1 MGKEK
6 IRWGLLGAG
15 VIIDRWIKGAMQV
28 EDMEIAAVASRTA
41 ESARHMA
48 EKYGIPEVMSY
59 GELLGRDDIDAVY
72 VPVPHTAHKDLTIRA
87 LEAGKNVLVEKPAAV
102 TAADFEEMAA
112 CAKKNGKFLM
122 EAVWTRFFPLAGK
135 LEEVLKEG
143 AIGDLRLMQSSFSFR
158 SMPEAAPRLFDPAR
172 AGGALL
178 DVGVYDLHFA
188 DMVFGRQPDA
198 ITGMA
203 SMDTDSLHLK
213 VDEQNSFIARYDNGA
228 LAVMTSAVRTTMP
241 DTAWL
246 FGTEGS
252 IEIPV
257 FWKPQKMHLVT
268 DTRDEWIEAP
278 VSQKIEGIEDEGYQY
293 EIRHVNDCIRS
304 GLTQSPVMT
313 WEKTGNVLTLCDQLR
328 ARWGLRYPF
337 E

>member
-135 LEEVLKEG
+135 LEEVLRGSLTRRGQAERFWTWVSMTC
-143 AIGDLRLMQSSFSFR
+143 ILPIWSSGDNRTR
-158 SMPEAAPRLFDPAR
+158 SPAWR
-172 AGGALL
+172 
-178 DVGVYDLHFA
+178 
-188 DMVFGRQPDA
+188 PW
-198 ITGMA
+198 I
-203 SMDTDSLHLK
+203 
-213 VDEQNSFIARYDNGA
+213 
-228 LAVMTSAVRTTMP
+228 RT
-241 DTAWL
+241 A
-246 FGTEGS
+246 
-252 IEIPV
+252 
-257 FWKPQKMHLVT
+257 
-268 DTRDEWIEAP
+268 
-278 VSQKIEGIEDEGYQY
+278 
-293 EIRHVNDCIRS
+293 CI
-304 GLTQSPVMT
+304 
-313 WEKTGNVLTLCDQLR
+313 
-328 ARWGLRYPF
+328 
-337 E
+337 